1 FAAAYRR
8 GDGSCRQTAGDA
20 GARLR
25 RPVLGYIARR
35 MNAPTTP
42 ADRDPAGRGR
52 QAMLLSAIDGFR
64 RVKVAVVGD
73 FILDRFVRGVIERI
87 SPEAPVP
94 VLHGRGESLAL
105 GGAGNVVANIVALG
119 GTALPVAAVGDDP
132 AGQTILAM
140 LAGEGVDT

>member
-1 FAAAYRR
+1 
-8 GDGSCRQTAGDA
+8 
-20 GARLR
+20 
-25 RPVLGYIARR
+25 
-35 MNAPTTP
+35 M
-42 ADRDPAGRGR
+42 
-52 QAMLLSAIDGFR
+52 
-64 RVKVAVVGD
+64 VGD

-132 AGQTILAM
+132 AGPTILAM
-140 LAGEGVDT
+140 LAG